1 MTKKN
6 AKDLKIEALEA
17 KVKNLEE
24 KKDSK
29 DRWKKIPSKWQIA
42 IVIASVFALIAIACY
57 FYVEI
62 RNATE
67 ISEISES
74 EYQRILTV
82 VDGAKW
88 KIAKDS
94 FSLLR
99 NSVNSK
105 LTGEA
110 STFISDGSIELE
122 LNGASYGVW
131 ATFSYDSGFIKGF
144 LKRKDARLYFSE
156 SALKLAR
163 TLVVYIDNEK
173 LVFYETE

>member
-1 MTKKN
+1 MEDCKRFF
-6 AKDLKIEALEA
+6 L
-17 KVKNLEE
+17 
-24 KKDSK
+24 
-29 DRWKKIPSKWQIA
+29 
-42 IVIASVFALIAIACY
+42 
-57 FYVEI
+57 
-62 RNATE
+62 
-67 ISEISES
+67 
-74 EYQRILTV
+74 
-82 VDGAKW
+82 
-88 KIAKDS
+88 
-94 FSLLR
+94 SLLR